1 MYFSRWCYY
10 GYVSEDLTLHDRSN
24 ATANNERID
33 SGLFEA
39 MKSMS
44 TTHDN
49 QIEELLVKR
58 VYLDVCQLLD
68 V

>member
-44 TTHDN
+44 TTHGN

-58 VYLDVCQLLD
+58 VYADVCQLLD

>member
-24 ATANNERID
+24 ATANERID

-44 TTHDN
+44 MTHGN
-49 QIEELLVKR
+49 QIEELKR
-58 VYLDVCQLLD
+58 AYDEL
-68 V
+68 